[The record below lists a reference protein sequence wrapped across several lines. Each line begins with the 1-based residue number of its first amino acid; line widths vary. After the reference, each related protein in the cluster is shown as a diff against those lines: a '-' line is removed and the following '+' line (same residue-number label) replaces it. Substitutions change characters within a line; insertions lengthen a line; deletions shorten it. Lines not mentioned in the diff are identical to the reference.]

1 MKNLF
6 KEIRTRYYEFADW
19 CDESNEVFVNKKN
32 EVVGIVDM
40 YGNHPIKYFFMNL
53 LYKRTNEVDYG
64 KEDYLRLYSPKELG
78 DIQFYEDMDFNKEV
92 DEKDTIGYLIKNRHT
107 FTNDF

>member
-64 KEDYLRLYSPKELG
+64 KEDYIHLKNSVIFSFMKIWISIRKLMKK
-78 DIQFYEDMDFNKEV
+78 IQSV
-92 DEKDTIGYLIKNRHT
+92 I
-107 FTNDF
+107 